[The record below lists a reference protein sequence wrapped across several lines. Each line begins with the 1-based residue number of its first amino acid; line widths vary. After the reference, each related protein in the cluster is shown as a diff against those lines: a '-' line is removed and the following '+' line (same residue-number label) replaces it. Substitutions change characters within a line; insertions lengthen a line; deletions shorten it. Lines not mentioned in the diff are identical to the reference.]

1 MIVTGKEEKSEK
13 ESCKNDDDDAF
24 QLHFF
29 LKKRFGF
36 VTDVEG

>member
-29 LKKRFGF
+29 LKKKVWLRH
-36 VTDVEG
+36 